1 MSTFFVVLSVERCQR
16 SVVLSGV
23 GGVGR
28 CQRSVVLSGVN
39 LFGGVEWWQWSMVL
53 SGGNGRWF

>member
-1 MSTFFVVLSVERCQR
+1 MSTVGGVERCQ
-16 SVVLSGV
+16 
-23 GGVGR
+23 
-28 CQRSVVLSGVN
+28 QSVVLSGVN